1 MNQELLSV
9 SQLNNLQVG
18 ALLNELR
25 PFDPL
30 IDKKLAYVKQKT
42 NYPSNEALEFIVCEN
57 PILWAKV
64 YLGWEARD
72 YQYMILNQAK
82 SVRSL
87 VLRLGRRLGK
97 TDSMCVLILWFA
109 YTQINK
115 GPNNQYDILIIT
127 PYETQ
132 VDLIYK
138 RLKQLIDGSPM
149 MKQMIKRDIHH
160 KLELENGAVITGLT
174 AGSKS
179 GNGAA
184 NTRGQRADVIVLD
197 EVDYMGSEQITN
209 VINIRNEEPERIR
222 VIAASTPSGK
232 HEEYYKWCTGASHR
246 YAPKEEDI
254 KNYQFTGYEYTA
266 NTSGN
271 GWTEIFAPSIVNKGL
286 LKVNN
291 ETNRTYIEDLKTEL
305 TEMRFIQEVMA
316 EFGEEEMGL
325 YKERFIQSAIK
336 RGILFDHK
344 YTTDM
349 DQAELKNFLKKNP
362 PTIKLL
368 GVDWDKVQNGST
380 LVGVEF
386 DHMHRNE
393 HGQIEPIF
401 KVMFNIEIPRS
412 EFTYTNAVNKIVEL
426 NDTYQFDWIAID
438 RGYGKK
444 LPA

>member
-1 MNQELLSV
+1 MNEEVLSV
-9 SQLNNLQVG
+9 SQLNQIQIG
-18 ALLNELR
+18 ALLSELR
-25 PFDPL
+25 PLDNL
-30 IDKKLAYVKQKT
+30 IDRKLDYVMRQT
-42 NYPSNEALEFIVCEN
+42 GHPANEALEFIVCES

-72 YQYMILNQAK
+72 YQDLILTQAK

-97 TDSMCVLILWFA
+97 TDSMCVLMLWFG

-115 GPNNQYDILIIT
+115 GLNNQYDILIIT

-132 VDLIYK
+132 VDLIFK

-160 KLELENGAVITGLT
+160 KLELENGTVLTGLT

-197 EVDYMGSEQITN
+197 EVDYMGSDQITN

-246 YAPKEEDI
+246 YAPNSDDM
-254 KNYQFTGYEYTA
+254 KNYKFNGYEYV
-266 NTSGN
+266 NNSSGN

-286 LKVNN
+286 LKVND
-291 ETNRTYIEDLKTEL
+291 ETNRTYIEDLRSEL
-305 TEMRFIQEVMA
+305 TEMRFVQEVMA
-316 EFGEEEMGL
+316 EFGEEELGL

-336 RGILFDHK
+336 RGIMIDHK
-344 YTTDM
+344 YTTEYTDS
-349 DQAELKNFLKKNP
+349 ELKQFLKKNP

-368 GVDWDKVQNGST
+368 GVDWDK
-380 LVGVEF
+380 
-386 DHMHRNE
+386 
-393 HGQIEPIF
+393 
-401 KVMFNIEIPRS
+401 K
-412 EFTYTNAVNKIVEL
+412 YNKI
-426 NDTYQFDWIAID
+426 TICTRFAS
-438 RGYGKK
+438 
-444 LPA
+444 